1 MSRIKCYINSPKNVI
16 PFTKFYYLKNINL
29 KITTFV
35 HRIQSMS
42 KMGRN
47 YGTKLNVNIKMTFMY
62 NKLWNKQDGLF
73 YFSRP
78 YLHKGQR

>member
-1 MSRIKCYINSPKNVI
+1 MLNNIPKNNVI
-16 PFTKFYYLKNINL
+16 LFTKFYYLKNINL

-35 HRIQSMS
+35 NRTQSMS

-47 YGTKLNVNIKMTFMY
+47 YGNKLNVNIKMTFMY

>member
-1 MSRIKCYINSPKNVI
+1 MLYNIPKNNVI
-16 PFTKFYYLKNINL
+16 PFAKFYYLKNINW
-29 KITTFV
+29 KIKTFV
-35 HRIQSMS
+35 HRIQSVS

-47 YGTKLNVNIKMTFMY
+47 YGNKLNVNIKMTFMY
-62 NKLWNKQDGLF
+62 NKLRNKQDGLF